1 MKIFVNGTFDIIH
14 SGHIKLLNYAAS
26 LGDHLLVAIDTDRRV
41 AELKGPT
48 RPINN
53 EYERVG
59 LMINIKGV
67 DQVRVFDSDSEL
79 EKIIQDYAP
88 DIMVKGSDYKDQP
101 IVGAK
106 YCKQI
111 VFFDRIDEYSTTK
124 KIQDIISRR

>member
-67 DQVRVFDSDSEL
+67 DQVRVFDSESEL

-124 KIQDIISRR
+124 KIQDIVSR

>member
-67 DQVRVFDSDSEL
+67 DQVRVFDSESEL

-88 DIMVKGSDYKDQP
+88 DIMIKGSDYKDQP

>member
-101 IVGAK
+101 ILGAK